1 MKKERTKPTKKR
13 ILSYYLIAAACLLVV
28 AAITV
33 GVVFGVKPKTID
45 GGIIDGG
52 TKPNPDNDDN
62 KKPSEPDDDG
72 KNDPVDTSTAYV
84 FIVPIRDANITQAQ
98 VFCYDK
104 TLDRYAVHKGVD
116 FSATAGTEVLAAVDG
131 TVESVF
137 KADKLYGAVI
147 TISHAGG
154 IKTVY
159 KFVDPVDNIKAG
171 DKISRGDV
179 IATVT
184 AATGVENME
193 GDHLHFEV
201 YENGDQVDP
210 DDYLNVSPK

>member
-33 GVVFGVKPKTID
+33 GVVFGVKPKAPD
-45 GGIIDGG
+45 SGIINSG
-52 TKPNPDNDDN
+52 TKPDP
-62 KKPSEPDDDG
+62 DDG
-72 KNDPVDTSTAYV
+72 KEPTPPEEGDKKPVDNSSSYV
-84 FIVPIRDANITQAQ
+84 FIVPVREANLTQAQ

-116 FSATAGTEVLAAVDG
+116 FSATAGVEVLAAVDG
-131 TVESVF
+131 TVESVY

-147 TISHAGG
+147 TISHANG

-159 KFVDPVDNIKAG
+159 KFVDPAEGIKAG
-171 DKISRGDV
+171 DKVSRGDV
-179 IATVT
+179 IATIT

-201 YENGDQVDP
+201 FANGEQVDP
-210 DDYLNVSPK
+210 DEYLNVSPK